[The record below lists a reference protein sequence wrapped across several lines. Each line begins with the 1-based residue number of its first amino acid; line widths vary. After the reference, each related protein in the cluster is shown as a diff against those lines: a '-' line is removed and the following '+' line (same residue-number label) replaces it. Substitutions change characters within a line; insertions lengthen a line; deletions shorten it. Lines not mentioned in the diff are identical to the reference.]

1 MEDKTIY
8 LAEKLEIAGRKSE
21 IVPRILGKLL
31 DETEAGLVLAAAP
44 PATVEELSAKTGIDA
59 AKIEAMIDSLF
70 RKGILFKSRK
80 PDGIRYYRVR
90 QVLQV
95 HDSTAVMATGA
106 EAQPAHRDLR
116 DLGEDQPG
124 RRALGRVAEPRSEQ
138 LHWVSIR
145 RCTAEDR
152 KVPGHVALLELNGN
166 KYSTRQLVPQTA

>member
-1 MEDKTIY
+1 
-8 LAEKLEIAGRKSE
+8 
-21 IVPRILGKLL
+21 
-31 DETEAGLVLAAAP
+31 
-44 PATVEELSAKTGIDA
+44 
-59 AKIEAMIDSLF
+59 MIDSLF

-90 QVLQV
+90 QVLQL

-116 DLGEDQPG
+116 DLGADQPG
-124 RRALGRVAEPRSEQ
+124 RRAVDRVAEPRSEQ